1 MIKTRILISFSLLS
15 LMLILNACKK
25 NEIIPP
31 PGSTTPVFTA
41 IGSFG
46 NEEIDLRAGDNNVLM
61 TTESVLL
68 NGVDFFK
75 GTLGNQDFNVEIGVF
90 GGNVDFQNPSVPE
103 FSNQSALS
111 FAYLAQQPPLFE
123 IKKDSL
129 PNSESIL
136 KVEWEVNGVMQTVI
150 DNLQIRDPGKY
161 QVCAHVTFNDNSEE
175 TLCNEVIV
183 GFKPNVAFELE
194 FVLGQ
199 NHNLM
204 AWIDP
209 QIGVVQSVKWFQ
221 DGVLVSDMTQLNK
234 YLEDESHLIQ
244 AEVIFT
250 NGVKSLRSV
259 LVDGDLVGNS
269 IYDFSKTCA
278 IFPIQWDFK
287 AKVKVIK
294 DNVAYFSHSTP
305 NSSNQIVVYDVKYYG
320 LNPQGKAVYILKGHL
335 NVNVKSNMS
344 PTVIPLDLDV
354 AFGISLK

>member
-1 MIKTRILISFSLLS
+1 MNKTRTIISFSLIS

-31 PGSTTPVFTA
+31 PGSSTPVFTA

-61 TTESVLL
+61 TTESALL

-75 GTLGNQDFNVEIGVF
+75 GTLGNQDFKVEIGVF
-90 GGNVDFQNPSVPE
+90 GGDVDFQNPQVPE
-103 FSNQSALS
+103 FSTQSALS
-111 FAYLAQQPPLFE
+111 FAYLAQQPPLFS

-129 PNSESIL
+129 PNSETII
-136 KVEWEVNGVMQTVI
+136 KVEWEVNGVMQTVLN
-150 DNLQIRDPGKY
+150 NLEIRDPGKY
-161 QVCAHVTFNDNSEE
+161 QVCAHVTFNDNSEQ

-183 GFKPNVAFELE
+183 GFKPNAAFELE
-194 FVLGQ
+194 FFLGQ
-199 NHNLM
+199 DHNLM

-221 DGVLVSDMTQLNK
+221 DGVPVSNMIQLNK
-234 YLEDESHLIQ
+234 YLEDDSHLIQ
-244 AEVIFT
+244 AEVLFT

-259 LVDGDLVGNS
+259 IVDGALGGNN

-278 IFPIQWDFK
+278 VFPVEWDFK

-294 DNVAYFSHSTP
+294 NNIAYFSYLTP

-320 LNPQGKAVYILKGHL
+320 LNPQGKAVYILKGHI
-335 NVNVKSNMS
+335 NVNLKSNIS
-344 PTVIPLDLDV
+344 PTVIPLDIDV

>member
-1 MIKTRILISFSLLS
+1 MVISRKIVSFSFLA
-15 LMLILNACKK
+15 LMLVLNACKK

-31 PGSTTPVFTA
+31 PGSSTPVFTA
-41 IGSFG
+41 NGSFG
-46 NEEIDLRAGDNNVLM
+46 SEQIDLRAGDNNVVM
-61 TTESVLL
+61 TTESVLM

-75 GTLGNQDFNVEIGVF
+75 GILGNQDFKVEIGVF
-90 GGNVDFQNPSVPE
+90 AGNVDFQNPSVPE
-103 FSNQSALS
+103 FSTQSALS
-111 FAYLAQQPPLFE
+111 FAYLAQQPPLFA

-129 PNSESIL
+129 PNSESII
-136 KVEWEVNGVMQTVI
+136 KVEWEVNGVMQPVLN
-150 DNLQIRDPGKY
+150 NLEIRDPGKY
-161 QVCAHVTFNDNSEE
+161 QVCAHVTFNDNSEQ

-183 GFKPNVAFELE
+183 GFKPNVLFELE

-199 NHNLM
+199 DHNLM

-221 DGVLVSDMTQLNK
+221 DGVPVSNTIQLNK

-244 AEVIFT
+244 AEVLFT

-259 LVDGDLVGNS
+259 IIDGDLGGNS

-278 IFPIQWDFK
+278 VFPLEWDFK
-287 AKVKVIK
+287 AKVKVTKNNIT
-294 DNVAYFSHSTP
+294 YFSHSTP

-320 LNPQGKAVYILKGHL
+320 LNPQGKAVYILKGHI
-335 NVNVKSNMS
+335 NVNVKSNNS